1 MTEEQRHEQEDEEG
15 LVQLISVQGE
25 MNAQVIIGLLESE
38 GIEGMM
44 RSHQTFSALPFTVDG
59 MGAVRIMVR
68 REDLEKAR
76 KILEEY
82 SHGDDEVEALLKEA
96 LADWKPPEG
105 PAH

>member
-1 MTEEQRHEQEDEEG
+1 MTEEQRHEEEDDEG

-44 RSHQTFSALPFTVDG
+44 KSNQTFSALPFTVDG

-68 REDLEKAR
+68 KEDLEKA
-76 KILEEY
+76 KKVLEAY
-82 SHGDDEVEALLKEA
+82 SSEEDEDNPSLKKE
-96 LADWKPPEG
+96 LTEWTPPEG
-105 PAH
+105 TAH